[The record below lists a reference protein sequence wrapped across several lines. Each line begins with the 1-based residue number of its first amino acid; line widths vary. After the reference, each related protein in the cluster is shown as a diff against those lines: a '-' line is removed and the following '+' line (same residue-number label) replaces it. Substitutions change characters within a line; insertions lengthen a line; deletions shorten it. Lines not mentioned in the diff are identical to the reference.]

1 MAQAQTVAIITGAS
15 QGLGAASAIRL
26 AQIYSTIVLVARN
39 ESLLAEVAAKVEAA
53 GAKTLTIP
61 ADLSVAASAKAVVA
75 ATIDKFGR
83 IDALFNN
90 AGSVKPIDLFKLTD
104 EQWDD
109 GFNLKLHGA
118 RRLTLEAWP
127 HLKAAKGAVLFMSG
141 VAAEAPKAGNAAVAV
156 VNSAVNALSK
166 AFADRGLEDGVQVNT
181 ILPGPVETER
191 LVTMATE
198 FARQKDIPLEE
209 AKANLLKSM
218 GIPRF
223 GKPEEIAEL
232 VAYLLS
238 PTARWMTG
246 SAVRID
252 GGVVKAV

>member
-1 MAQAQTVAIITGAS
+1 MAQTESVVIVTGAS
-15 QGLGAASAIRL
+15 QGLGASSAIRL
-26 AQIYSTIVLVARN
+26 AKIYSAIVLVARN
-39 ESLLAEVAAKVEAA
+39 ESLLSKVAQEVEAA
-53 GAKTLTIP
+53 GGKTLTIT
-61 ADLSVAASAKAVVA
+61 ADLSLRESAREVVA
-75 ATIDKFGR
+75 KTVDKFGR

-90 AGSVKPIDLFKLTD
+90 AGSVKPVDLFKLTE

-118 RRLTLEAWP
+118 RRLAIEAWP
-127 HLKAAKGAVLFMSG
+127 YLKASQGAVLFMSG
-141 VAAEAPKAGNAAVAV
+141 VAAEAPKAGNAAVSA

-166 AFADRGLEDGVQVNT
+166 AFADRGIEDGIQVNT

-191 LVTMATE
+191 LVTMATQVAE
-198 FARQKDIPLEE
+198 MKGIPLEE
-209 AKANLLKSM
+209 AKENMRKSM
-218 GIPRF
+218 GITRF

-232 VAYLLS
+232 VVYLLS

-252 GGVVKAV
+252 GGVVKGI